1 MTAQTMRNTTFV
13 LNIEPWNEGPTF
25 LPVLR
30 TKRSEYPLRVRHPF
44 ELNRFRPE
52 GESLKPVG
60 FYIAY
65 SYTLFRKND
74 GAHHPFYAF
83 F

>member
-1 MTAQTMRNTTFV
+1 MRLTTFV

-25 LPVLR
+25 MPVVR
-30 TKRSEYPLRVRHPF
+30 TKRPEYPIRMRDPF
-44 ELNRFRPE
+44 ELNRIRPE
-52 GESLKPVG
+52 VESLKPVG

-65 SYTLFRKND
+65 SYTLFRKGD
-74 GAHHPFYAF
+74 GAHDPFYAF